1 MAARSASMRTAALA
15 LLRALASAR
24 LASLLGPVCAV
35 LYAGLGLAAGDGVDE
50 ADDDEAEGEGEG
62 EGEGEAWVAA
72 SCALAIMLAKRL
84 LAASSSFCGTGAATN
99 SLALRLCFDKA
110 GLLFRVLI
118 MLRVAFNV
126 VFCAMFGW
134 ARTCSLNS
142 FRRLARPRSGCGSR
156 RCGRQIRRC
165 FFGLCALAH

>member
-1 MAARSASMRTAALA
+1 MAARSASMRAAALA

-35 LYAGLGLAAGDGVDE
+35 LFAGLALDAGDGVDDAE
-50 ADDDEAEGEGEG
+50 DDEAEG

-99 SLALRLCFDKA
+99 SLTLRLCFDKA

-118 MLRVAFNV
+118 MVRVAFNV

-165 FFGLCALAH
+165 FFGLCALAR